1 MDEQDFESIGL
12 TEKQL
17 ERQLKKIRDLV
28 FNDYEAYPDGSY
40 KGELIQDIL
49 SILQK
54 NMPKEDEVSDIIY
67 LKMVKDAALDVTEYI
82 LSSLKGI
89 DTRLAT
95 FYSYDFTNQSYNSIY
110 SVGLKAKAKDNDDDN
125 PMYG

>member
-1 MDEQDFESIGL
+1 MDEQDFKSIGL

>member
-1 MDEQDFESIGL
+1 MDEQDFEIIGL

>member
-1 MDEQDFESIGL
+1 MDEQDFEIIGL

-17 ERQLKKIRDLV
+17 ERQLKKIRNLV

>member
-1 MDEQDFESIGL
+1 MDEQDFKSIGL

-110 SVGLKAKAKDNDDDN
+110 SVGLRAKAKDNDNDN

>member
-1 MDEQDFESIGL
+1 M
-12 TEKQL
+12 
-17 ERQLKKIRDLV
+17 V

>member
-1 MDEQDFESIGL
+1 MDEQDFEIIGL

-17 ERQLKKIRDLV
+17 ERQLKKIRNLV

-110 SVGLKAKAKDNDDDN
+110 SVGLRAKAKDNDNDN